1 MKKKQKQKKTFGVPA
16 YIPNEAA
23 GFRKASEE
31 QTRIAQRSVVGKGSG
46 RRVENTQSIRDNWPF
61 PSKYE

>member
-16 YIPNEAA
+16 YIPNEAV

-46 RRVENTQSIRDNWPF
+46 RRVENTQLVRDNWPF

>member
-1 MKKKQKQKKTFGVPA
+1 MKKITNKKKTFGVPA
-16 YIPNEAA
+16 YIPNEAD

-46 RRVENTQSIRDNWPF
+46 RRIENTQLVRDNWPF